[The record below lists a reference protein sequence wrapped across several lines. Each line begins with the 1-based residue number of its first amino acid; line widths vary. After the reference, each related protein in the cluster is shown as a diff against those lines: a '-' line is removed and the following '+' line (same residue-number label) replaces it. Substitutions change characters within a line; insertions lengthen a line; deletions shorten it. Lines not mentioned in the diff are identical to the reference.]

1 MNWYAKY
8 KQARALPETTE
19 PYPTGQYSG
28 LYDVDSYLTEEQAKD
43 LTENKPVEYLGAG
56 NYGAAWLSGDKVKKI
71 TTDKQ
76 EYYTAQKILLEQQRQ
91 GKILPF
97 VVPVYNVRKINE
109 KLSEIIVGKAK
120 PLDKKEER
128 MFMLFYFKNKGREI
142 SEQDFEDC
150 DQQKVTNM
158 RILTNNLFNELKTNS
173 VEDIDIHGG
182 NVGIYNDKLVII
194 DLGAIIMN

>member
-19 PYPTGQYSG
+19 PYPTNQTSG
-28 LYDVDSYLTEEQAKD
+28 LWDVDSYLTEEQAKD

-56 NYGAAWLSGDKVKKI
+56 SYGAAWLSGDKVKKI

-76 EYYTAQKILLEQQRQ
+76 EYDTAQKILLEQQRQ

-97 VVPVYNVRKINE
+97 VIPVYSARKINE
-109 KLSEIIVGKAK
+109 KLSEIIIGKAK

-128 MFMLFYFKNKGREI
+128 IFMLFYFKNKGHEI
-142 SEQDFEDC
+142 SEQNFKEY

-158 RILTNNLFNELKTNS
+158 RILTNNLFNELKINNI
-173 VEDIDIHGG
+173 EDVDIHCG
-182 NVGIYNDKLVII
+182 NVGIYNDRLVII
-194 DLGAIIMN
+194 DLGAIVLL